1 MIPAV
6 VNERG
11 DVRVVDLAEVPG
23 AGWPDPVEVELLAGA
38 VQPKDRQVA
47 HGQVPVPLPDSFVA
61 GTQAVVRR
69 CDDGSLH
76 YCRGPIGVRGGP
88 QAGVY
93 AGRFLADS
101 SWLVA
106 LPDGLDVRVAAAGTA
121 PLADALHALHDL
133 AGLAAG
139 ETVLV
144 LGSSTGVGAAAV
156 SAALAAG
163 HPVVAATRDATG
175 VAARQGVTVT
185 GYDALADSVR
195 AATGGR
201 GADVVIDT
209 VGGAYTAK
217 GLHSGRRGGRQ
228 VLLGYQAGTELGLLA
243 RDFLATGVS
252 LVGMNAD
259 AVARHRQH
267 ELTEEALRLLLSG
280 AHRPHPVVDRPLAEG
295 PDALLGPAPPG
306 RTLLLGPAYH
316 HQGD

>member
-11 DVRVVDLAEVPG
+11 KVHLVDLPEVPG
-23 AGWPDPVEVELLAGA
+23 AGWPDPVEVELLAA
-38 VQPKDRQVA
+38 TVQPKDRQVA
-47 HGQVPVPLPDSFVA
+47 RGQVPVPLPEFFVA

-69 CDDGSLH
+69 ADDGSRW

-88 QAGVY
+88 QAGAY
-93 AGRFLADS
+93 AARFLADA
-101 SWLVA
+101 SWLVP
-106 LPDGLDVRVAAAGTA
+106 LPEELDVLRAAAGA
-121 PLADALHALHDL
+121 AALSDALHALRDL
-133 AGLAAG
+133 ARLAAG

-163 HPVVAATRDATG
+163 HPVIAATRDPAM
-175 VAARQGVTVT
+175 VPARDGLTVLGYDDLPAQIRAVT
-185 GYDALADSVR
+185 GGA
-195 AATGGR
+195 
-201 GADVVIDT
+201 GADVVVDT
-209 VGGAYTAK
+209 VGGAYTAR

-243 RDFLATGVS
+243 RDFLATGMW

-259 AVARHRQH
+259 AVPWDRQR
-267 ELTEEALRLLLSG
+267 ELTEEALRLLAAG
-280 AHRPHPVVDRPLAEG
+280 AHVPDPIVTRPLAEG
-295 PDALLGPAPPG
+295 PDALLGPAPRG
-306 RTLLLGPAYH
+306 RTLLLGPAYD